1 MLLYFQRNIK
11 LALEGINQNKLRAFL
26 TALGI
31 IFGVFA
37 VVAMLAIGNGAK
49 KSILDQLKV
58 IGTNNI
64 VINSIPPD
72 PSGKSNGEDD
82 MSKEEKK
89 SYSPGLNMLDVK
101 AIQKLVPE
109 IENLSIESGSDVKI
123 LFEKNTI
130 KSKCQAVNNDF
141 FKINNLN
148 LYKGS
153 YFTEYHNDNASRVCV
168 LGANAASRLFLG
180 KNPIGHKVKAN
191 NVIFTVIG
199 VLKRRMISKETLT
212 KLDINNYSN
221 NIFIPLETYKMRVDN
236 KIRIGRED
244 VKRSNDDDSD
254 IVNYHQLDKVIVK
267 VKDAS
272 KMESTAELL
281 SRLLLRRHNEQA
293 DFEIKVPE
301 LLIKQQQNTQET
313 LNFILAVIAG
323 ISLLVGGIGIMNI
336 MLASVLE
343 RIKEIGLRRSI
354 GATEKDIVYQF
365 LLEAVCISLAGGIIG
380 VILGIGGAKII
391 ATYADIATDISFGSI
406 MVSFVI
412 AVGIGIIFGIMP
424 AKKAAKLDPITALR
438 TE

>member
-1 MLLYFQRNIK
+1 MFVYFQRNVK

-37 VVAMLAIGNGAK
+37 VVSMLAIGNGAK
-49 KSILDQLKV
+49 KSILDQLKI

-72 PSGKSNGEDD
+72 PKAEAEEEDR
-82 MSKEEKK
+82 SKEEKK
-89 SYSPGLNMLDVK
+89 SFSPGLTLLDVK
-101 AIQKLVPE
+101 SIKTLVPD
-109 IENLSIESGSDVKI
+109 IENISFETSSDAKI
-123 LFEKNTI
+123 LYEKNTV
-130 KSKCQAVNNDF
+130 KSKCLAVNNDF

-148 LYKGS
+148 IYKGS
-153 YFTEYHNDNASRVCV
+153 YFAEHHLKSGSRVCI

-180 KNPIGHKVKAN
+180 KNPIGKTVKSN
-191 NVIFTVIG
+191 NVLFTVIG
-199 VLKRRMISKETLT
+199 VLKRRMISKEALA

-221 NIFIPLETYKMRVDN
+221 NIFIPMETFIMRVDN
-236 KIRIGRED
+236 KIRIGSED
-244 VKRSNDDDSD
+244 VKRNNDDESD
-254 IVNYHQLDKVIVK
+254 IQNYHQLDKIIVK
-267 VKDAS
+267 VKDAK
-272 KMESTAELL
+272 KMEPSAELI
-281 SRLLLRRHNEQA
+281 SRLLMRRHNNQP

-365 LLEAVCISLAGGIIG
+365 LLEAVCISLAGGVIG
-380 VILGIGGAKII
+380 VILGIGGAKLI
-391 ATYADIATDISFGSI
+391 AAYANIVTEISFSSI
-406 MVSFVI
+406 LVSFVI

-424 AKKAAKLDPITALR
+424 AKKAAKMDPITALR

>member
-1 MLLYFQRNIK
+1 MFVYFQRNIK
-11 LALEGINQNKLRAFL
+11 LALDGINQNKLRALL

-49 KSILDQLKV
+49 KSILDQLKI

-72 PSGKSNGEDD
+72 PTGKSEEEDQ
-82 MSKEEKK
+82 SKEEKK
-89 SYSPGLNMLDVK
+89 SFSPGLTLKDVA
-101 AIQKLVPE
+101 AIQNILPG
-109 IENLSIESGSDVKI
+109 IENISIETSSDAKI
-123 LFEKNTI
+123 LFDKNTV
-130 KSKCQAVNNDF
+130 KSKCMAVNNDF
-141 FKINNLN
+141 FQINNLN

-153 YFTEYHNDNASRVCV
+153 YFSDTHNKTGSRVCI

-180 KNPIGHKVKAN
+180 KNPLGEHVKAN

-199 VLKRRMISKETLT
+199 VLKRRMISKEALT

-221 NIFIPLETYKMRVDN
+221 NIFVPMETYKLRIDN

-244 VKRSNDDDSD
+244 VKRNNDDDSE
-254 IVNYHQLDKVIVK
+254 IENYHQLDKVTVK
-267 VKDAS
+267 VVDGS
-272 KMESTAELL
+272 KMESSAELI
-281 SRLLLRRHNEQA
+281 SRLLLRRHNNQA

-354 GATEKDIVYQF
+354 GATEKDIIYQF
-365 LLEAVCISLAGGIIG
+365 LLEAICISLAGGVLG
-380 VILGIGGAKII
+380 VILGIGGAKLI
-391 ATYADIATDISFGSI
+391 ARYADIATEISFTSI
-406 MVSFVI
+406 LLSFAI

-424 AKKAAKLDPITALR
+424 AKKAAKLDPIAALR

>member
-1 MLLYFQRNIK
+1 MFLYFQRNIK

-37 VVAMLAIGNGAK
+37 VVSMLAIGNGAK
-49 KSILDQLKV
+49 KSILDQLKI

-72 PSGKSNGEDD
+72 PTGESEQEDR
-82 MSKEEKK
+82 SKEEKK
-89 SYSPGLNMLDVK
+89 SFSPGLTLLDVD
-101 AIQKLVPE
+101 AIKQVVPE
-109 IENLSIESGSDVKI
+109 IENVSIESGNDVKI
-123 LFEKNTI
+123 LFEKNTV
-130 KSKCQAVNNDF
+130 KSKCLAVNNDF
-141 FKINNLN
+141 FNINNLA

-153 YFTEYHNDNASRVCV
+153 YFTEHHEKNASTVCI

-180 KNPIGHKVKAN
+180 KNPIGEKVKAN

-221 NIFIPLETYKMRVDN
+221 NIFIPMETFKMRIDN

-244 VKRSNDDDSD
+244 VKRNNDDESSAE
-254 IVNYHQLDKVIVK
+254 NYHQLDKVIIK

-272 KMESTAELL
+272 KMESSAELI
-281 SRLLLRRHNEQA
+281 SRLLTRRHNNQT

-354 GATEKDIVYQF
+354 GATEKDIIYQF
-365 LLEAVCISLAGGIIG
+365 LLEAICISLAGGVIG

-391 ATYADIATDISFGSI
+391 AAYADIVTEISFSSI
-406 MVSFVI
+406 LVSFVI

-424 AKKAAKLDPITALR
+424 ARKAAKLDPITALR

>member
-1 MLLYFQRNIK
+1 MFTYFQRNIK
-11 LALEGINQNKLRAFL
+11 LALDGINQNKLRAFL

-49 KSILDQLKV
+49 KSILDQLKI

-72 PSGKSNGEDD
+72 PTEEAEEEDR
-82 MSKEEKK
+82 SKEEKK
-89 SYSPGLNMLDVK
+89 SFSPGLTLLDVE
-101 AIQKLVPE
+101 AIKGLIPN
-109 IENLSIESGSDVKI
+109 IESISYESGSDAKL
-123 LFEKNTI
+123 LFEKNTV

-141 FKINNLN
+141 FEINNLL

-153 YFTEYHNDNASRVCV
+153 YFTQHHEKSGARVCI

-180 KNPIGHKVKAN
+180 KNPIGQNVKAN
-191 NVIFTVIG
+191 NVIFKVIG
-199 VLKRRMISKETLT
+199 VLKRRMISKEALA
-212 KLDINNYSN
+212 KLNVNSYSN
-221 NIFIPLETYKMRVDN
+221 NIFIPMETYKLRVDN

-244 VKRSNDDDSD
+244 VKRSNDDETD
-254 IVNYHQLDKVIVK
+254 IQNYHQLDKVVVK
-267 VKDAS
+267 VKDANL
-272 KMESTAELL
+272 MESSAALIN
-281 SRLLLRRHNEQA
+281 RLLLRRHNDQV
-293 DFEIKVPE
+293 DFEVKVPE

-365 LLEAVCISLAGGIIG
+365 LLEAVCISLAGGVIG
-380 VILGIGGAKII
+380 VVLGIGGAKFI
-391 ATYADIATDISFGSI
+391 AKYADIVTEISFTSI
-406 MVSFVI
+406 LVSFVI

>member
-1 MLLYFQRNIK
+1 MLVYFQRNIK
-11 LALEGINQNKLRAFL
+11 LALDGINQNKLRAFL

-49 KSILDQLKV
+49 KSILDQLKI

-72 PSGKSNGEDD
+72 PTEEVEEEDR
-82 MSKEEKK
+82 SKEEKK
-89 SYSPGLNMLDVK
+89 SYSPGLTLKDVE
-101 AIQKLVPE
+101 AIKNIVPD
-109 IENLSIESGSDVKI
+109 IENISYETGSDTKI
-123 LFEKNTI
+123 FFENNSL

-141 FKINNLN
+141 FEINNLQ

-153 YFTEYHNDNASRVCV
+153 FFTDHHSKNGSRVCV

-180 KNPIGHKVKAN
+180 KNPIGEQVKAN

-199 VLKRRMISKETLT
+199 VLKRRMISKDALA

-221 NIFIPLETYKMRVDN
+221 NIFIPMETFKLRVDN

-244 VKRSNDDDSD
+244 VKRSNDDETD
-254 IVNYHQLDKVIVK
+254 IQNYHQLEKVVVK
-267 VKDAS
+267 VKDAA
-272 KMESTAELL
+272 KMETSAALI
-281 SRLLLRRHNEQA
+281 SRLLLRRHNDQA
-293 DFEIKVPE
+293 DFEVKVPE

-354 GATEKDIVYQF
+354 GATETDIIYQF

-380 VILGIGGAKII
+380 VVLGIGGAKFI
-391 ATYADIATDISFGSI
+391 ARYADIVTEISFTSI
-406 MVSFVI
+406 LVSFVI

-424 AKKAAKLDPITALR
+424 ARKAAKLDPIAALR

>member
-1 MLLYFQRNIK
+1 MFVYFQRNIK
-11 LALEGINQNKLRAFL
+11 LALDGINQNKLRAFL

-49 KSILDQLKV
+49 KSILDQLKIV
-58 IGTNNI
+58 GTNNI
-64 VINSIPPD
+64 VINAVPPD
-72 PSGKSNGEDD
+72 PKEKAEEEDR
-82 MSKEEKK
+82 SKEEKK
-89 SYSPGLNMLDVK
+89 SYSPGLNMQDVES
-101 AIQKLVPE
+101 IMELVPD
-109 IENLSIESGSDVKI
+109 IENISFEAGSDTKV
-123 LFEKNTI
+123 LYEKNTI
-130 KSKCQAVNNDF
+130 KSRCQAVNNDF
-141 FKINNLN
+141 FQINNLQ
-148 LYKGS
+148 LYNGS
-153 YFTEYHNDNASRVCV
+153 FFTKHHEKNGARVCI

-180 KNPIGHKVKAN
+180 KNPVGKTVKAN

-199 VLKRRMISKETLT
+199 VLKRRLIAKEAFA

-221 NIFIPLETYKMRVDN
+221 NIFIPLETYKLRVDN

-244 VKRSNDDDSD
+244 VKRNNDDDSE
-254 IVNYHQLDKVIVK
+254 IQNYHQLDRVVVK
-267 VKDAS
+267 VKDAKKIQS
-272 KMESTAELL
+272 SAELIN
-281 SRLLLRRHNEQA
+281 RLLTRRHNNQV

-301 LLIKQQQNTQET
+301 LLIKQQQDTQET

-354 GATEKDIVYQF
+354 GATEKDIIYQF

-380 VILGIGGAKII
+380 VVLGIGGAKII
-391 ATYADIATDISFGSI
+391 ATYADIATVISLSSI
-406 MVSFVI
+406 LVSFVI

-424 AKKAAKLDPITALR
+424 ARKAAKLDPIAALR

>member
-1 MLLYFQRNIK
+1 MFVYLQRNIK

-49 KSILDQLKV
+49 KSILDQLKI

-64 VINSIPPD
+64 VINSIAPD
-72 PSGKSNGEDD
+72 PTEESDEDD
-82 MSKEEKK
+82 NSKEEKK
-89 SYSPGLNMLDVK
+89 SYSPGLTLKDVQ
-101 AIQKLVPE
+101 AIEDLIPN
-109 IENLSIESGSDVKI
+109 IENISYEAGSDAKV
-123 LFEKNTI
+123 LYEKNTV
-130 KSKCQAVNNDF
+130 KSKCLAVNNDF
-141 FKINNLN
+141 FEINNLN
-148 LYKGS
+148 LYKGNF
-153 YFTEYHNDNASRVCV
+153 FTPTHEKNGARVCI
-168 LGANAASRLFLG
+168 LGANVASRLFLG
-180 KNPIGHKVKAN
+180 KNPIGNKVKAN

-199 VLKRRMISKETLT
+199 VLKRRLISKEALT

-221 NIFIPLETYKMRVDN
+221 NIFVPMETYKLRVDN
-236 KIRIGRED
+236 KVRIGRED
-244 VKRSNDDDSD
+244 VKRSNDDQSK
-254 IVNYHQLDKVIVK
+254 IVNYHQLDKVVVK
-267 VKDAS
+267 VKDAAQ
-272 KMESTAELL
+272 MESSAELIN
-281 SRLLLRRHNEQA
+281 RLLTRRHNEQA

-354 GATEKDIVYQF
+354 GATEQDIIYQF

-380 VILGIGGAKII
+380 VILGIGGAKLI
-391 ATYADIATDISFGSI
+391 ARYADIATDISFSSI
-406 MVSFVI
+406 LVSFVI

-424 AKKAAKLDPITALR
+424 ARKAAKMDPISALR

>member
-1 MLLYFQRNIK
+1 MFVYFQRNIT
-11 LALEGINQNKLRAFL
+11 LALEGINQNKFRAFL

-37 VVAMLAIGNGAK
+37 VVSMLAIGNGAK
-49 KSILDQLKV
+49 KSILDQLKI

-72 PSGKSNGEDD
+72 PTGESNEEDQ
-82 MSKEEKK
+82 SKEEKK
-89 SYSPGLNMLDVK
+89 SFSPGLTMQDVR
-101 AIQKLVPE
+101 AIKNIVPE
-109 IENLSIESGSDVKI
+109 IESVSIESGSDAKI
-123 LFEKNTI
+123 LFGKNTV
-130 KSKCQAVNNDF
+130 KSKCLAVNNDF
-141 FKINNLN
+141 FKINNLI

-153 YFTEYHNDNASRVCV
+153 YFTDHHDKTGSRVCI

-180 KNPIGHKVKAN
+180 KNPIGNSVKSN

-199 VLKRRMISKETLT
+199 VLKRRMISKETLA
-212 KLDINNYSN
+212 KLDVNNYSN
-221 NIFIPLETYKMRVDN
+221 NIFIPMETYKLRVDN
-236 KIRIGRED
+236 KIRIGAKD
-244 VKRSNDDDSD
+244 VKRSNDDETD
-254 IVNYHQLDKVIVK
+254 IVNYHQLDKVVVK
-267 VKDAS
+267 IKEAS
-272 KMESTAELL
+272 KMESSAELI
-281 SRLLLRRHNEQA
+281 SRLLLRKHNNQQ

-380 VILGIGGAKII
+380 VILGVGGAKII
-391 ATYADIATDISFGSI
+391 AAYADIATEISISSI
-406 MVSFVI
+406 LVSFVI

-424 AKKAAKLDPITALR
+424 AKKAAKLDPIAALR

>member
-1 MLLYFQRNIK
+1 MFAYFQRNLL
-11 LALEGINQNKLRAFL
+11 LALEGINQNKFRALL

-49 KSILDQLKV
+49 KSILDQLKI

-72 PSGKSNGEDD
+72 PTGETDEDD
-82 MSKEEKK
+82 RSKSEKK
-89 SYSPGLNMLDVK
+89 SFSPGLTLLDVESIK
-101 AIQKLVPE
+101 NLVPD
-109 IENLSIESGSDVKI
+109 IENLSFESGSDAKI
-123 LFEKNTI
+123 LYEKNTL
-130 KSKCQAVNNDF
+130 KSKCLAVNNDF
-141 FKINNLN
+141 FEINNLI
-148 LYKGS
+148 LYKGT
-153 YFTEYHNDNASRVCV
+153 YFTTHHEKGGARVCV

-180 KNPIGHKVKAN
+180 KNPLGRTVKAN

-199 VLKRRMISKETLT
+199 VLKRRMISKEALT

-221 NIFIPLETYKMRVDN
+221 NIFIPMETFRLRIDN
-236 KIRIGRED
+236 KIRIGSED
-244 VKRSNDDDSD
+244 VKRSNDDESK
-254 IVNYHQLDKVIVK
+254 IQNYHQLDRVVVK
-267 VKDAS
+267 VKDAA
-272 KMESTAELL
+272 KMESSAALI
-281 SRLLLRRHNEQA
+281 SRLLLRRHNNQP

-301 LLIKQQQNTQET
+301 LLIKQQQSTQET

-365 LLEAVCISLAGGIIG
+365 LLEAVCISLAGGVIG
-380 VILGIGGAKII
+380 VILGIGGAKLI
-391 ATYADIATDISFGSI
+391 AAYADIVTEISFSSI
-406 MVSFVI
+406 LVSFVI

-424 AKKAAKLDPITALR
+424 AKKAAKMDPITALR

>member
-1 MLLYFQRNIK
+1 MFIYIQRNIK
-11 LALEGINQNKLRAFL
+11 LAIEGIGQNKLRALL

-72 PSGKSNGEDD
+72 PAGETDEED
-82 MSKEEKK
+82 QSKEEKK
-89 SYSPGLNMLDVK
+89 SYSPGLTIKDVEAIKNIIPDIESISIETGTDVK
-101 AIQKLVPE
+101 MF
-109 IENLSIESGSDVKI
+109 
-123 LFEKNTI
+123 FEKNTV
-130 KSKCQAVNNDF
+130 KSKCLAVNNDF

-148 LYKGS
+148 LYKGTFFS
-153 YFTEYHNDNASRVCV
+153 NVQEVNGSRVCV

-180 KNPIGHKVKAN
+180 KNPIGQKVKAN

-199 VLKRRMISKETLT
+199 VLKRRLISKEALS

-221 NIFIPLETYKMRVDN
+221 NIFIPIETFKMRIDN
-236 KIRIGRED
+236 KIRIGRKD
-244 VKRSNDDDSD
+244 VKRNNDDDSN
-254 IVNYHQLDKVIVK
+254 IKNYHQLDKVIVK
-267 VKDAS
+267 VKEANT
-272 KMESTAELL
+272 MEPSAGLIR
-281 SRLLLRRHNEQA
+281 RLLLRRHNNQP

-336 MLASVLE
+336 MLASVME

-354 GATEKDIVYQF
+354 GATEKDIIYQF
-365 LLEAVCISLAGGIIG
+365 LLEAVCISLAGGMIG
-380 VILGIGGAKII
+380 VVLGIIGAKII
-391 ATYADIATDISFGSI
+391 AKYANIVTVISISSI
-406 MVSFVI
+406 LVSFVI

-424 AKKAAKLDPITALR
+424 AKKAAKMDPITALR

>member
-1 MLLYFQRNIK
+1 MLAHFRRNIK

-49 KSILDQLKV
+49 KSILDQLKI

-72 PSGKSNGEDD
+72 PTGEVDEED
-82 MSKEEKK
+82 KSKEEKK
-89 SYSPGLNMLDVK
+89 AFSPGLTLLDVESIK
-101 AIQKLVPE
+101 NLVPD
-109 IENLSIESGSDVKI
+109 IENISFESGSDAKI
-123 LFEKNTI
+123 LYEKNTL
-130 KSKCQAVNNDF
+130 KSKCMAVNNDF
-141 FKINNLN
+141 FKINNLI
-148 LYKGS
+148 LYKGT
-153 YFTEYHNDNASRVCV
+153 YFTPHHEKQGARVCV

-180 KNPIGHKVKAN
+180 KNPIGRTVKAN

-199 VLKRRMISKETLT
+199 VLKRRMISKEALT

-221 NIFIPLETYKMRVDN
+221 NIFIPMETYKLRVDN
-236 KIRIGRED
+236 KIRIGSED
-244 VKRSNDDDSD
+244 VKRSDDDESE
-254 IVNYHQLDKVIVK
+254 IQNYHQLDRVVVK
-267 VKDAS
+267 VKDAA
-272 KMESTAELL
+272 KMESSAALI
-281 SRLLLRRHNEQA
+281 SRLLLRRHNEQP

-365 LLEAVCISLAGGIIG
+365 LLEAVCISLAGGVIG
-380 VILGIGGAKII
+380 VILGIGGAKLI
-391 ATYADIATDISFGSI
+391 ATYADIVTEISFTSI
-406 MVSFVI
+406 LVSFVI

-424 AKKAAKLDPITALR
+424 AKKAAKMDPITALR

>member
-1 MLLYFQRNIK
+1 MFLYFQRNII

-49 KSILDQLKV
+49 KTILDQLKV

-72 PSGKSNGEDD
+72 PSGKSNEEDQ
-82 MSKEEKK
+82 SKEEKK
-89 SYSPGLNMLDVK
+89 SYSPGLTIRDVD
-101 AIQKLVPE
+101 AIKELVPE
-109 IENLSIESGSDVKI
+109 IENISIEYGNDAKI
-123 LFEKNTI
+123 LFEKNTV
-130 KSKCQAVNNDF
+130 KSKCLAVNNDF
-141 FKINNLN
+141 FNINNLN

-153 YFTEYHNDNASRVCV
+153 NFTDHHNKNGSRVCI

-180 KNPIGHKVKAN
+180 KDPLGKSVKAN

-199 VLKRRMISKETLT
+199 VLKKRMISKETLS
-212 KLDINNYSN
+212 KLDINSYSN
-221 NIFIPLETYKMRVDN
+221 NIFIPMETYRLRVDN
-236 KIRIGRED
+236 KIRIGSED
-244 VKRSNDDDSD
+244 VKRSNDDDTD
-254 IVNYHQLDKVIVK
+254 IVNYHQLDKIIVK
-267 VKDAS
+267 VKEAS
-272 KMESTAELL
+272 KMESSAELI
-281 SRLLLRRHNEQA
+281 SRLLLRKHNNQQ

-336 MLASVLE
+336 MLASVME

-380 VILGIGGAKII
+380 VILGVGGAKII
-391 ATYADIATDISFGSI
+391 AAYADIATEISFSSI
-406 MVSFVI
+406 LVSFVI
-412 AVGIGIIFGIMP
+412 AVSIGIIFGIMP
-424 AKKAAKLDPITALR
+424 AKKAAKLDPINALR

>member
-1 MLLYFQRNIK
+1 MFVYFQRNIK
-11 LALEGINQNKLRAFL
+11 LALDGINQNKLRAFL

-49 KSILDQLKV
+49 KSILDQLKI

-72 PSGKSNGEDD
+72 PTEEANEEDR
-82 MSKEEKK
+82 SKEEKK
-89 SYSPGLNMLDVK
+89 SYSPGLTLLDVK
-101 AIQKLVPE
+101 AIKDLVPN
-109 IENLSIESGSDVKI
+109 IEHISYESGSDAKI
-123 LFEKNTI
+123 LFEKNTV

-141 FKINNLN
+141 FKINNLD
-148 LYKGS
+148 LYKGTF
-153 YFTEYHNDNASRVCV
+153 FTEHHEKDGAGVCI

-180 KNPIGHKVKAN
+180 KDPIGQTVKAN

-199 VLKRRMISKETLT
+199 VLKRRLISKEAFS
-212 KLDINNYSN
+212 KLNINNYSN
-221 NIFIPLETYKMRVDN
+221 NIFIPMETYKMRIDN
-236 KIRIGRED
+236 KVRIGRED
-244 VKRSNDDDSD
+244 VKRSNDDETD
-254 IVNYHQLDKVIVK
+254 IQNYHQLEKVVVK
-267 VKDAS
+267 VKDAA
-272 KMESTAELL
+272 KMESSAALI
-281 SRLLLRRHNEQA
+281 SRLLLRRHNDQS
-293 DFEIKVPE
+293 DFEVKVPE

-380 VILGIGGAKII
+380 VILGIGGAKFI
-391 ATYADIATDISFGSI
+391 AKYADIVTEISFSSI
-406 MVSFVI
+406 LVSFVI

>member
-1 MLLYFQRNIK
+1 MFVYFQRNLK

-37 VVAMLAIGNGAK
+37 VVSMLAIGNGAK
-49 KSILDQLKV
+49 KSILDQLKI

-64 VINSIPPD
+64 VINAIPPD
-72 PSGKSNGEDD
+72 PTGEEDEED
-82 MSKEEKK
+82 QSKQEKK
-89 SYSPGLNMLDVK
+89 SYTPGLTLGDVASIK
-101 AIQKLVPE
+101 ALVPE
-109 IENLSIESGSDVKI
+109 IENISFESGSDAKI
-123 LFEKNTI
+123 LYEKNTV
-130 KSKCQAVNNDF
+130 KSKCLAVNNDF
-141 FKINNLN
+141 FKINNLI

-153 YFTEYHNDNASRVCV
+153 YFNTHQEKNGARVCV

-180 KNPIGHKVKAN
+180 KNPIGNTVKAN

-199 VLKRRMISKETLT
+199 VLKRRMISKEALT

-221 NIFIPLETYKMRVDN
+221 NIFIPMETFKLRVDN

-244 VKRSNDDDSD
+244 IKRSEDDQTN
-254 IVNYHQLDKVIVK
+254 IQNYHQLDKVVVK
-267 VKDAS
+267 VKDAA
-272 KMESTAELL
+272 KMESSAELI
-281 SRLLLRRHNEQA
+281 SRLLLRRHNNQP
-293 DFEIKVPE
+293 DFEIAVPE

-365 LLEAVCISLAGGIIG
+365 LLEAVCISLAGGVIG
-380 VILGIGGAKII
+380 VILGIGGAKLI
-391 ATYADIATDISFGSI
+391 AAYAEITTVISFSSI
-406 MVSFVI
+406 LVSFVI

-424 AKKAAKLDPITALR
+424 AKKAAKMDPISALR